1 MIEKGLTNDV
11 ADAIGKYVQLS
22 GGKELVQQLQEDTKL
37 MSVKDAET
45 GLNEMQLLFQYCEAM
60 GITEQVKQINDCIH
74 FYTHYN
80 IVVV

>member
-11 ADAIGKYVQLS
+11 ANAIGKYVQLS

-60 GITEQVKQINDCIH
+60 GITEQVKQINDCIY

>member
-1 MIEKGLTNDV
+1 MIKKGLTNDV
-11 ADAIGKYVQLS
+11 ADVIGKYVQLS

-60 GITEQVKQINDCIH
+60 GITEQVKQINYSIH
-74 FYTHYN
+74 LYSL
-80 IVVV
+80 